1 MKVRALDENHD
12 WTLGYKTESKA
23 IAQNVKTEILSLYND
38 WFLDFENGIRWFNY
52 LKKNPNILSLKREL
66 KRQVLEVDGV
76 KSLEKL
82 DLVMDERKAIVSIEY
97 IDIYDERQRVS
108 ANASN

>member
-12 WTLGYKTESKA
+12 WTLGHKTKSNA

-38 WFLDFENGIRWFNY
+38 WFLDYENGIRWFNY
-52 LKKNPNILSLKREL
+52 LKKNPNIPSLKKEL
-66 KRQVLEVDGV
+66 KRQVLKVDGV

-97 IDIYDERQRVS
+97 IDIYEQRQK
-108 ANASN
+108 ANINASN